1 MPRTV
6 ISLDEVIRVTGSAN
20 PFRAM
25 GSVTFRFRFAD
36 ASSIS
41 ALLSFVGGSIAD
53 RLKRSL
59 SAAMPDIMQEA
70 DISVGAP
77 SAWSNTAGLYEAKIT
92 VVMPVAAVARTLA
105 LVSADG
111 LINIDRIYGDNQDYP
126 VEVVGS
132 VEGHRTAAYS
142 LAGIPEGMRRAE
154 AAHILPMLYGRPH
167 TDLVVDHLSFRTARV
182 RLGVGAA
189 PLPPAME
196 YDVVGADRK
205 GILKATLV
213 KAAPVRPPVLPAP
226 PRLGRSG
233 LTAATP
239 PPRPFPAAKAEAQR
253 AKEAAAAASAARAA
267 AVAAPVGPSRGLQ
280 RTMREFAPGAGP
292 SGTAA
297 GPSGTAAAA
306 AATRRSGGTAAGGKS
321 TPGRDRAKTAGT
333 AAMPSG
339 AAAMPSGAAAT
350 PSGAAAV
357 LSGAAATRSGAAA
370 TPSGTAAMP
379 SGAAATPSGAAATPS
394 GAAAEPSGAA
404 TAPVGAAAMPSGA
417 AAAPSGL
424 AVARQPRRSRS
435 RNRVAA
441 DTPQPRHSPA
451 AVPPSEM
458 ATGPVGA
465 AAAQSGAAATQRG
478 TTATRAG
485 MPTRRTITAAAA
497 AEAAATEAT
506 AQRSG
511 DTVGPSGATGPAMNP
526 ASPASFAAVVM
537 GSLTRGL
544 EVGSPEYQAAVD
556 DLTRKMIASRTASA
570 ADKAEA
576 ARSAAQA
583 AVARRATLAA
593 RWPSEAVGPPRP
605 PGLRSSRSPQHSGE
619 TPDQQRRRVNMEG
632 DWSAA
637 PHTSDLDTS
646 EWPQLQQQDPPV
658 RPLSAIRM
666 APNPYGALEMD
677 DPGDTSRMEVPAD
690 Q

>member
-339 AAAMPSGAAAT
+339 AAATPSGAAAMPSGAAAA
-350 PSGAAAV
+350 PSGV
-357 LSGAAATRSGAAA
+357 
-370 TPSGTAAMP
+370 AAMP
-379 SGAAATPSGAAATPS
+379 SGAAATPSGAAA
-394 GAAAEPSGAA
+394 ARSGAA

-424 AVARQPRRSRS
+424 AVA
-435 RNRVAA
+435 AT
-441 DTPQPRHSPA
+441 TPQPRHSPA

-465 AAAQSGAAATQRG
+465 VAAQSGAAATQRG

-485 MPTRRTITAAAA
+485 MPTRRTITAAAE

-593 RWPSEAVGPPRP
+593 RRPSEAVGPPRP

>member
-339 AAAMPSGAAAT
+339 AAAT
-350 PSGAAAV
+350 PS
-357 LSGAAATRSGAAA
+357 
-370 TPSGTAAMP
+370 
-379 SGAAATPSGAAATPS
+379 
-394 GAAAEPSGAA
+394 
-404 TAPVGAAAMPSGA
+404 GAAAMPSGA
-417 AAAPSGL
+417 ASAPSG
-424 AVARQPRRSRS
+424 
-435 RNRVAA
+435 VAA
-441 DTPQPRHSPA
+441 M
-451 AVPPSEM
+451 PS
-458 ATGPVGA
+458 GGA
-465 AAAQSGAAATQRG
+465 ATPSGAACC
-478 TTATRAG
+478 
-485 MPTRRTITAAAA
+485 ITFW
-497 AEAAATEAT
+497 T
-506 AQRSG
+506 
-511 DTVGPSGATGPAMNP
+511 
-526 ASPASFAAVVM
+526 
-537 GSLTRGL
+537 
-544 EVGSPEYQAAVD
+544 
-556 DLTRKMIASRTASA
+556 
-570 ADKAEA
+570 
-576 ARSAAQA
+576 
-583 AVARRATLAA
+583 
-593 RWPSEAVGPPRP
+593 
-605 PGLRSSRSPQHSGE
+605 
-619 TPDQQRRRVNMEG
+619 
-632 DWSAA
+632 
-637 PHTSDLDTS
+637 
-646 EWPQLQQQDPPV
+646 
-658 RPLSAIRM
+658 
-666 APNPYGALEMD
+666 
-677 DPGDTSRMEVPAD
+677 
-690 Q
+690 

>member
-339 AAAMPSGAAAT
+339 AAAMPSGAAAAPT
-350 PSGAAAV
+350 
-357 LSGAAATRSGAAA
+357 
-370 TPSGTAAMP
+370 
-379 SGAAATPSGAAATPS
+379 GAAATPSGAAATPS
-394 GAAAEPSGAA
+394 GAAAVLAGAVATPSGA
-404 TAPVGAAAMPSGA
+404 
-417 AAAPSGL
+417 
-424 AVARQPRRSRS
+424 
-435 RNRVAA
+435 
-441 DTPQPRHSPA
+441 
-451 AVPPSEM
+451 
-458 ATGPVGA
+458 
-465 AAAQSGAAATQRG
+465 
-478 TTATRAG
+478 
-485 MPTRRTITAAAA
+485 
-497 AEAAATEAT
+497 
-506 AQRSG
+506 
-511 DTVGPSGATGPAMNP
+511 
-526 ASPASFAAVVM
+526 
-537 GSLTRGL
+537 
-544 EVGSPEYQAAVD
+544 
-556 DLTRKMIASRTASA
+556 
-570 ADKAEA
+570 
-576 ARSAAQA
+576 
-583 AVARRATLAA
+583 
-593 RWPSEAVGPPRP
+593 
-605 PGLRSSRSPQHSGE
+605 RSSSMVLWRQAS
-619 TPDQQRRRVNMEG
+619 T
-632 DWSAA
+632 
-637 PHTSDLDTS
+637 
-646 EWPQLQQQDPPV
+646 
-658 RPLSAIRM
+658 
-666 APNPYGALEMD
+666 
-677 DPGDTSRMEVPAD
+677 
-690 Q
+690 